1 MDVTGEYVLYLVD
14 TKKDRPFECPIEV
27 FHTRVKAEIIAK
39 LEYWINSGH
48 YQKLLRYI

>member
-27 FHTRVKAEIIAK
+27 FHTRVKTDIIRSCCVISEM
-39 LEYWINSGH
+39 LEE
-48 YQKLLRYI
+48 